1 MKVIVFGA
9 HSDVGEH
16 VVKKLHDNGYFSCAV
31 VGNENQVEL
40 LEKRGATV
48 VKLYEE
54 SISGTIFTGYDAVIY
69 LTGISP
75 KAHTG
80 KTVLVDHQ
88 SVIETVKEAEKQGV
102 KRFVMMSAIK
112 ANEAVGD
119 ESREIGAKEMPDEY
133 LRQSGLTYT
142 VIQPGLLTD
151 KPGDGKI
158 SAAVT
163 LDADAPEI
171 SREDVAEVLVKT
183 LEIEG
188 AFNKTFEVADGE
200 ISIDRALASV

>member
-69 LTGISP
+69 LTGTSP

-119 ESREIGAKEMPDEY
+119 VSREIGAKEMPDEY

-163 LDADAPEI
+163 LDADTPEI
-171 SREDVAEVLVKT
+171 SREDVAEVLVKA

-188 AFNKTFEVADGE
+188 AFNKTIEVADGE
-200 ISIDRALASV
+200 TTIDRALASI